1 MNQLSTSTRER
12 PIEPRKD
19 PGGKIGSAGDGAADG
34 TRAPFAC
41 WSCRGPVAVGEAF
54 CATCKAVQPPGQLDH
69 FVRLGLT
76 RGFAL
81 DIAEIDRRYFQLQ
94 RQLHPDRFAMRG
106 PRERA
111 LSQQQAT
118 SLNAAYETLKDP
130 LARAGYL
137 LRLSGIEVNA
147 EGCNTLTDPV
157 LLSEAMELRE
167 ALADA
172 TDLASIDIIAR
183 RAQIDIEDCL
193 AELAPAFRASDLDR
207 AGRLTTRLKYLTKL
221 AEEARF
227 HRLRRTRT
235 I

>member
-1 MNQLSTSTRER
+1 MTQPSTAMRER
-12 PIEPRKD
+12 PID
-19 PGGKIGSAGDGAADG
+19 SGGASHGAAADA
-34 TRAPFAC
+34 RAPVAC
-41 WSCRGPVAVGEAF
+41 WSCRGPVMAGDAF

-69 FVRLGLT
+69 FARLGLA

-81 DIAEIDRRYFQLQ
+81 DGAEIDRRYFRLQ
-94 RQLHPDRFAMRG
+94 RQLHPDRFATRG

-118 SLNAAYETLKDP
+118 SLNEAYETLKDP

-157 LLSEAMELRE
+157 LLTEAMELRE

-172 TDLASIDIIAR
+172 ADLAGVEDIAR
-183 RAQIDIEDCL
+183 RAQIDIDDCL
-193 AELAPAFRASDLDR
+193 AELTPAFRVSDLDR
-207 AGRLTTRLKYLTKL
+207 AGRLTTRLRYLTKL

-227 HRLRRTRT
+227 HRLRRARAT
-235 I
+235 

>member
-1 MNQLSTSTRER
+1 MTQSRTAKREQ
-12 PIEPRKD
+12 PIE
-19 PGGKIGSAGDGAADG
+19 GGVPAQGVADG
-34 TRAPFAC
+34 VRRPVSC
-41 WSCRGPVAVGEAF
+41 WSCRGPVMADKTF

-69 FVRLGLT
+69 FARLGLA

-81 DIAEIDRRYFQLQ
+81 DTAEIDRRYFQLQ

-106 PRERA
+106 SRERA

-118 SLNAAYETLKDP
+118 SLNEAYETLKDP

-137 LRLSGIEVNA
+137 LRLGGIEVNA

-172 TDLASIDIIAR
+172 TDPADVDGISR
-183 RAQIDIEDCL
+183 RAQIDIDDCL
-193 AELAPAFRASDLDR
+193 AELAPAFRAGDLDR

-227 HRLRRTRT
+227 HRLRRARA